1 VADPTPESYAVSELP
16 KAYEPSAVEPDLYE
30 DWRSAGLFHAE
41 PDDEGEPFSI
51 VIPPPNVT
59 GSLHVGH
66 ALDNTIQDV
75 IIRHAR
81 MLGRNAVW
89 VPGTDHAGI
98 ATQNVVEKQLAEEGL
113 TRHDLGRERFVE
125 RVWEWREESGGA
137 ILDQLTK
144 LGASADWDRE
154 VFTFDEQRSRAVRE
168 VFVSLYEQ
176 DLVYRGNR
184 LINWCPRCETALS
197 DIEVDHEEVTG
208 ELVRFIYPYAE
219 GVAGGAERPEGA
231 STHGAEGVAG
241 GAERPEGASTHGA
254 EGVAGGAE
262 RPEGAST
269 HGAEGIEVATTR
281 AETMLGDTAIAVHP
295 DDERYADDVGREVR
309 HPFQDRTFRVVADD
323 YVDPEF
329 GSGAVKITP
338 AHDVNDHAIALRHD
352 LEIIDIFDGHAVTLD
367 VVGERFAGLDR
378 FAARRKVKDELE
390 AAGLLVGVE
399 EHTHAVGH
407 CSRCATVV
415 EPRLSDQWFVAV
427 RPLADKAAR
436 AVREGRT
443 RFVPESQTRPFLQWL
458 DNLHDWCISRQ
469 IWWGHRIPAWYG
481 PDGEIEVSRTDID
494 RDGWVQDEDVL
505 DTWFSSQLWPFS
517 VFGWEGPGSE
527 TPELE
532 AWFPTSTLV
541 TAPDI
546 NTFWVSRML
555 MISLWFLDEVPFRV
569 VHNHGLVRDEHG
581 KKMSKS
587 FGNVVDPLELIDRYG
602 ADATRF
608 ALLRSAAPGADV
620 PLAEEWVEGTR
631 RFANKL
637 WNAGRFALSNLG
649 GVRPGDLP
657 RLDDLALEDRW
668 VLSRL
673 EAARTEADAG
683 FDGYDWP
690 VVSRALYHF
699 AWDELAD
706 WYLEAV
712 KVRVYGGDEAAADV
726 ARVVLARV
734 LDDLLRLLHPLM
746 PFVTEA
752 LWRALTGSAGGAE
765 SLMVAHWPLPQP
777 QLRDEV
783 CEHDFGVIQD
793 LVTEVRKFRS
803 QNHVP
808 PSARFGVTVASS
820 EGELLERHA
829 DLVTAMAGLDAI
841 ELTDALEE
849 RPGTSKVVFGAGEVQ
864 IELTGLI
871 DVEGELER
879 LARELDKAGAEL
891 ARVEGKLANESFV
904 AKAPSEV
911 VARER
916 ARREEIERVIGEL
929 TEQRERLA
937 EVGA

>member
-1 VADPTPESYAVSELP
+1 VTELP
-16 KAYEPSAVEPDLYE
+16 KAYDPAAVEPDLYE
-30 DWRSAGLFHAE
+30 DWRAAGLFHAE
-41 PDDEGEPFSI
+41 PDDEGAPYSI

-75 IIRHAR
+75 IIRQQR

-98 ATQNVVEKQLAEEGL
+98 ATQNVVEKQLAAEG
-113 TRHDLGRERFVE
+113 TDRHELGRERFIE
-125 RVWEWREESGGA
+125 RVWSWREQSGGK

-154 VFTFDEQRSRAVRE
+154 VFTFDEPRSHAVRE

-176 DLVYRGNR
+176 GLIYRGNR
-184 LINWCPRCETALS
+184 LINWCPRCNTALS
-197 DIEVDHEEVTG
+197 DIEVEHEDVDG
-208 ELVRFIYPYAE
+208 ELVRFRYPFVDAADD
-219 GVAGGAERPEGA
+219 GV
-231 STHGAEGVAG
+231 
-241 GAERPEGASTHGA
+241 
-254 EGVAGGAE
+254 
-262 RPEGAST
+262 
-269 HGAEGIEVATTR
+269 EVATTR

-295 DDERYADDVGREVR
+295 DDERYADVVGREVR

-338 AHDVNDHAIALRHD
+338 AHDPNDHAIAGRHD
-352 LEIIDIFDGHAVTLD
+352 LELIDILDDHAVTTE
-367 VVGERFAGLDR
+367 VVGEAFAGLDR
-378 FAARRKVKDELE
+378 FDARRRVKEALE

-399 EHTHAVGH
+399 AHTHAVGH
-407 CSRCATVV
+407 CSRCKTVV
-415 EPRLSDQWFVAV
+415 EPRLSDQWFVEV

-436 AVREGRT
+436 AVRDGRT
-443 RFVPESQTRPFLQWL
+443 RFVPESQTKPFLDWL

-494 RDGWVQDEDVL
+494 RDGWVRDEDVL

-517 VFGWEGPGSE
+517 VFGWPEH

-532 AWFPTSTLV
+532 TWFPTSTLV

-620 PLAEEWVEGTR
+620 PLAEEWVEGTK

-649 GVRPGDLP
+649 GVQPGELP
-657 RLDDLALEDRW
+657 PLDELALEDRW
-668 VLSRL
+668 ILSRL
-673 EAARTEADAG
+673 EATRVEVDAG

-690 VVSRALYHF
+690 VVARALYHF

-712 KVRVYGGDEAAADV
+712 KVRVYGDDEDAANV
-726 ARVVLARV
+726 ARAVLARV
-734 LDDLLRLLHPLM
+734 LDDLLRLLHPFM

-752 LWRALTGSAGGAE
+752 LWRALTGASGGAE
-765 SLMVAHWPLPQP
+765 SLMVARWPESRE
-777 QLRDEV
+777 QLTDRAV
-783 CEHDFGVIQD
+783 EHDFAVIQD
-793 LVTEVRKFRS
+793 LVTELRKFRS
-803 QNHVP
+803 QNSIP

-820 EGELLERHA
+820 QGPLLERHA
-829 DLVTAMAGLDAI
+829 DLVTALAGLDGIDLADG
-841 ELTDALEE
+841 LTD
-849 RPGTSKVVFGAGEVQ
+849 RPGTSKVVFGAGEAQV
-864 IELTGLI
+864 ELAGLI
-871 DVEGELER
+871 DVEGEL
-879 LARELDKAGAEL
+879 ARLDKELGKARAEL
-891 ARVEGKLANESFV
+891 QRVDGKLANESFV
-904 AKAPSEV
+904 AKAPEEV

-929 TEQRERLA
+929 TEQHERLA
-937 EVGA
+937 AVGG